1 MDNLILKY
9 EITKK
14 EALLCHFIRIVRGT
28 SNCPKFIYKLSK
40 KKYGWKDNL
49 ARYFIEK
56 YSGVAI
62 GKYTYGYNNLGTLF
76 VKKIGS
82 FSSIAPGSITV
93 PNGHRIDW
101 VTSSS
106 ILFLKEYGFCDRDC
120 LNDYCPNL
128 EHSIEIGNDVWIG
141 AKCII
146 FNNVKIGDG
155 AVIAAGSII
164 RKDVPPYAVVAGVDK
179 IIKFRFTDDIIKK
192 LLKIQWWNWDD
203 DKIKKNIFDLYDP
216 NKFVKNFFDKEIRV

>member
-1 MDNLILKY
+1 MDNLIQKY
-9 EITKK
+9 EITKQ
-14 EALLCHFIRIVRGT
+14 EAILCKFIRIVRGT
-28 SNCPKFIYKLSK
+28 NNCPKFIYKLSK
-40 KKYGWKDNL
+40 KRYGWRDNL

-56 YSGVAI
+56 YSGVEV
-62 GKYTYGYNNLGTLF
+62 GRYTYGYNNIGTLF

-101 VTSSS
+101 ITSSS
-106 ILFLKEYGFCDRDC
+106 ILFLKEYGFCDKDY
-120 LNDYCPNL
+120 LYDYCPNL

-179 IIKFRFTDDIIKK
+179 IIKYRFTDDIIEK
-192 LLKIQWWNWDD
+192 LLEIQWWNWEDN
-203 DKIKKNIFDLYDP
+203 KIKENINYFYNTSDFI
-216 NKFVKNFFDKEIRV
+216 KRFGESEFR